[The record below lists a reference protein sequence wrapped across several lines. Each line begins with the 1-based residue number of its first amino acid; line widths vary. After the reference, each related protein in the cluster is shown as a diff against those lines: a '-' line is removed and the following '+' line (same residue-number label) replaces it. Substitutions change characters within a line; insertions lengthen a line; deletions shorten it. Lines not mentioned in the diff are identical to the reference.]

1 VSEPLRLTAGEKAA
15 WLKRLASDVAFCDRT
30 MLAIYESDAGS
41 LTVDAAVSRAV
52 YVVVDP
58 DDFVQYVGMVDRTVG
73 MVADRFRDHH
83 KYSETWDRVWV
94 IALGSWLSHQE
105 VRLIED
111 DLIHYYDPP
120 DNDVNS
126 IAEASSLGRVS

>member
-1 VSEPLRLTAGEKAA
+1 
-15 WLKRLASDVAFCDRT
+15 
-30 MLAIYESDAGS
+30 
-41 LTVDAAVSRAV
+41 
-52 YVVVDP
+52 VVVP
-58 DDFVQYVGMVDRTVG
+58 EAVGHH
-73 MVADRFRDHH
+73 ADRPVHHAHVLHEVVRVHH